1 MQAKVIIILE
11 TPNNLDQLANVRLMI
26 SKNGITY
33 AHSEEVEVH
42 EFHVGMNPHAINP
55 QKVTKSQANAP
66 GDEAE
71 EKDTMRVTQ

>member
-1 MQAKVIIILE
+1 
-11 TPNNLDQLANVRLMI
+11 MI